1 MHVYAIITYDFTALW
16 WRLNEKKQRRKKCNS
31 TPLDIVFVVCSI
43 QEKKVSFFVVFSVQT
58 HHHIYNSF
66 VSSYFSEAKIKLIII
81 RIWTSS
87 LLTPSDPHLQEELES
102 QEEKKTK
109 FVLKVKV
116 ISQVLKVLGKK
127 VLQNRDKNEEITLF
141 VIWFRQLQR

>member
-1 MHVYAIITYDFTALW
+1 MILLLFDEGW
-16 WRLNEKKQRRKKCNS
+16 MKKKQRRKKCNS

-58 HHHIYNSF
+58 HHHIYNLF
-66 VSSYFSEAKIKLIII
+66 FSSYFSEAKIKLIII

>member
-1 MHVYAIITYDFTALW
+1 
-16 WRLNEKKQRRKKCNS
+16 
-31 TPLDIVFVVCSI
+31 
-43 QEKKVSFFVVFSVQT
+43 
-58 HHHIYNSF
+58 
-66 VSSYFSEAKIKLIII
+66 
-81 RIWTSS
+81 

-141 VIWFRQLQR
+141 VI